1 MAYVGPERDDERD
14 HFVREARVRE
24 DFGKY
29 RRQAHDVRLLVP
41 LPTTGRVDPRDV
53 RIIGVRRNR
62 ISMSFDHPRPRCGA
76 PQSVESSASSVFR
89 SQVRALRV
97 GFVWIPVRYRA
108 PVSCARFLARFIG
121 GLEGLG

>member
-1 MAYVGPERDDERD
+1 MAAFVGLTGIKDLCILRRRQRITGGGEPLSSGPLADPSPC
-14 HFVREARVRE
+14 ARVV
-24 DFGKY
+24 G
-29 RRQAHDVRLLVP
+29 
-41 LPTTGRVDPRDV
+41 
-53 RIIGVRRNR
+53 
-62 ISMSFDHPRPRCGA
+62 M

-108 PVSCARFLARFIG
+108 PASCARFLARFIG

>member
-1 MAYVGPERDDERD
+1 MLRRRRGIMGG
-14 HFVREARVRE
+14 
-24 DFGKY
+24 GKTLSSGLW
-29 RRQAHDVRLLVP
+29 QTP
-41 LPTTGRVDPRDV
+41 L
-53 RIIGVRRNR
+53 
-62 ISMSFDHPRPRCGA
+62 SPRPRCTA

-108 PVSCARFLARFIG
+108 PASCARFLARFIG